1 MLSTKKVFLPVSVG
15 VALALILLSVPAVAQ
30 TGRVNLSIATVEQVA
45 KVPGMTPEL
54 AKAIVDFKAANGLTK
69 AMDLMKV
76 PGMTQEIFSKIT
88 PALDKNGNVL
98 IGAAPKGD
106 DDEEE
111 AVLRK
116 Y

>member
-1 MLSTKKVFLPVSVG
+1 MCIVTIIVAAAILTLSGIAF
-15 VALALILLSVPAVAQ
+15 AQ
-30 TGRVNLSIATVEQVA
+30 TGRVNLNIATVDQVA

-54 AKAIVDFKAANGLTK
+54 AKAVVDYKAANGLSK

-76 PGMTQEIFSKIT
+76 PGMTKEIFSKIT
-88 PALDKNGNVL
+88 PAVDKDGNVL
-98 IGAAPKGD
+98 IGAPAKSD

>member
-1 MLSTKKVFLPVSVG
+1 MCTDRKYV
-15 VALALILLSVPAVAQ
+15 VAAVLIAAVLALSGIAVAQ

-54 AKAIVDFKAANGLTK
+54 AKAIVDYKAAKGLTK
-69 AMDLMKV
+69 ATDLMKV
-76 PGMTQEIFSKIT
+76 PGMTPEIFSKIT
-88 PALDKNGNVL
+88 PAVDKDGNVL
-98 IGAAPKGD
+98 IGAPAKKDGD
-106 DDEEE
+106 EEEEE